1 MQLSFDLRYNKRTN
15 NLFTFDSSSIILAKE
30 DIKHMYIDDLVEVF
44 DRAVSDFPEL
54 SSAEISKS
62 LREGL
67 VAKKYDLQDEG
78 LIEAILRED
87 KHELVEPLKQ
97 GLNSIEK
104 TEDIKKEAIKIFI
117 ASLEHLIDYYY
128 NNVIGKHF
136 SST

>member
-1 MQLSFDLRYNKRTN
+1 
-15 NLFTFDSSSIILAKE
+15 
-30 DIKHMYIDDLVEVF
+30 MYIDELITVF
-44 DRAVSDFPEL
+44 EQAVSDNPEL
-54 SSAEISKS
+54 NNNEVYNA
-62 LREGL
+62 LRNAL

-87 KHELVEPLKQ
+87 KKELIDSLQE
-97 GLNSIEK
+97 GLSNAGLDLNN
-104 TEDIKKEAIKIFI
+104 EDIKKEAINIFI